1 MISIESY
8 EPVLKNLVMKYN
20 NGIWDEDLMQDAW
33 VAAISCYNHNKD
45 KELSDDILQAKIIT
59 WVRNKLIDIKRKK
72 QVETTPLDM
81 DIEWLDDTLLL
92 VELRQSL
99 SERENTVLTYLLEGY
114 NVHEICDMMNLSKT
128 EIYRIQNSIKG
139 KIRS

>member
-1 MISIESY
+1 MLSIERY

-59 WVRNKLIDIKRKK
+59 WVRNKLINIKIKK

-81 DIEWLDDTLLL
+81 DIEWLDETLLL

-114 NVHEICDMMNLSKT
+114 NVQEICNMMNLSKT